1 MKLWRNKSSRVKRQ
15 RFYCLLLTAYCL
27 LSTAYSMLP
36 TVSWAAI
43 SCELND
49 PDRDTRRLFPEST
62 GYKTNVIT
70 ILERGGETLAKK
82 IEERLGDSFE
92 PVYETL
98 DVPHFYYQIFKGKEH
113 IGWVFGVNQKGEYG
127 ALQLILATDLK
138 GKILNFYYQRISSPD
153 AKRFRDKGFLELFK
167 GLALRDFEAYDP
179 KTGKVNDPASPLVNI
194 RNPIERN
201 DIDFK
206 ATLRG
211 LKKNLIQFNEFWIKK
226 AMSDEQ

>member
-1 MKLWRNKSSRVKRQ
+1 MRISI
-15 RFYCLLLTAYCL
+15 YLLIMIF
-27 LSTAYSMLP
+27 LSLKPA
-36 TVSWAAI
+36 VSLAAI

-62 GYKTNVIT
+62 GYKTHIIT
-70 ILERGGETLAKK
+70 ILERGGDSIAKR

-98 DVPHFYYQIFKGKEH
+98 DVPHFYYQIFKGKEQ

-127 ALQLILATDLK
+127 ALQVILATDLK

-167 GLALRDFEAYDP
+167 GLTLNDFAAYDP
-179 KTGKVNDPASPLVNI
+179 KTGKINDPASPLSRI
-194 RNPIERN
+194 KNPIERN
-201 DIDFK
+201 DIDFR

-211 LKKNLIQFNEFWIKK
+211 LKKNLVQFNEFWKEGK
-226 AMSDEQ
+226 Q